1 MRRRVVRD
9 LSTILGI
16 IVILTAVVLLN
27 GYLRRGGLA
36 EQMDK
41 VRRKAETE
49 QRNYGVDLL
58 SWELLR
64 QTKGTK
70 NSGPTFAAELLP
82 KKNTQVSLI
91 GFMVP
96 QYDFRQMTE
105 FILLPLPIE
114 CYFCQAPPMREVVLV
129 QMAKD
134 AKVDLVKEPVMIS
147 GELTLNEGKGTK
159 FFYVLKN
166 ATRGAAERGGK
177 LTRQQVSQDHM
188 MHGAA
193 QKQAEESQNETLAP
207 GKEPPT
213 KAPAPSEAPQEAA
226 SAPAA
231 PQPETKP

>member
-9 LSTILGI
+9 LGTILGI
-16 IVILTAVVLLN
+16 VVILAVVVFLN
-27 GYLRRGGLA
+27 GYLRRGSLA
-36 EQMDK
+36 DQMDK
-41 VRRKAETE
+41 VRRKAEIQ

-70 NSGPTFAAELLP
+70 SSGPAFAADLLP
-82 KKNTQVSLI
+82 KKDTQVSLV

-147 GELTLNEGKGTK
+147 GDLTLNEGKGTK

-166 ATRGAAERGGK
+166 ATRGAAEKGGR
-177 LTRQQVSQDHM
+177 LTRKPVSQDHM

-193 QKQAEESQNETLAP
+193 QKQAEESQKEVLAP
-207 GKEPPT
+207 GKEPP
-213 KAPAPSEAPQEAA
+213 KAPAPAEAPKDA
-226 SAPAA
+226 APAPPA
-231 PQPETKP
+231 PQPEAKP